1 MSKVPAWKRL
11 GLAVKKDTSNDA
23 LPTTEHLDDA
33 NVTHRQAKKI
43 AQNNSES
50 SSESSRLDRKPP
62 KRAKLPKSE
71 RKGPVELDQLAYL
84 KQFENDR
91 EHWKFSKQKQNW
103 LLKNIEHIPPQY
115 HAALAL
121 YVDSIQ
127 GGARTR
133 LQEQLHSVL
142 AEWNET
148 ARILEA
154 RIEAELSGDKDADA
168 KEKETQKEKEEVK
181 GPTREYVSICKK
193 LLDALGDEPVEMV
206 GYEESVLDSLDL
218 DVDDEGQTDEGQT
231 DEGQTEDKTRKLDS
245 IWQRNEEKAEQ
256 DSNEDATNEP
266 EHEDNLIIEYVT
278 VEDYVRAAQDSQ

>member
-11 GLAVKKDTSNDA
+11 GLVVKKDASNDA

-33 NVTHRQAKKI
+33 NVTHKQAKKI
-43 AQNNSES
+43 ARKNSES
-50 SSESSRLDRKPP
+50 SSGCSRSDKKPP
-62 KRAKLPKSE
+62 KRIKLPKSE
-71 RKGPVELDQLAYL
+71 RKGPVERDQLAYL
-84 KQFENDR
+84 KRFVNDR

-103 LLKNIEHIPPQY
+103 LLKNIEHISPQY

-133 LQEQLHSVL
+133 LQEHLHSVL
-142 AEWNET
+142 AEWNKT

-154 RIEAELSGDKDADA
+154 RVEAELFGDKDADA

-181 GPTREYVSICKK
+181 GPTRKYASICKM
-193 LLDALGDEPVEMV
+193 LLDVLWDEPVEMV
-206 GYEESVLDSLDL
+206 GYEESVLDSIVL
-218 DVDDEGQTDEGQT
+218 DVE
-231 DEGQTEDKTRKLDS
+231 DEGQTEDKNDKVYSEGQSD
-245 IWQRNEEKAEQ
+245 EEKAEQ

-266 EHEDNLIIEYVT
+266 EPEDNLIIEYVD
-278 VEDYVRAAQDSQ
+278 VEDYVRAAQSSQ